1 MINVLRKN
9 RQHGHAVR
17 SLMRQ
22 PRKLLLS
29 SKPLAESFQEATQQ
43 GGNCKSLHQSF
54 IDCGARNQTQS
65 LRSPDMYKRE
75 SFTAE
80 HGLQGGEGESQV

>member
-9 RQHGHAVR
+9 GQHGHAVR
-17 SLMRQ
+17 SLMHQ
-22 PRKLLLS
+22 PRKLPLS
-29 SKPLAESFQEATQQ
+29 HKPLAESLQEATQQ
-43 GGNCKSLHQSF
+43 RGNCKSLHQSF
-54 IDCGARNQTQS
+54 IDCGSGDQTQS
-65 LRSPDMYKRE
+65 LRSLDTYK